1 MGASST
7 ARGGWPAQTGL
18 GAKLWRRGAVEIR
31 HYWTAAVC
39 DPRGCERGI
48 YRRRRHHPGAGHASK
63 RFAMYP
69 LPRTGFE
76 PKSQENLILRVIV
89 PDMTDRIP

>member
-1 MGASST
+1 
-7 ARGGWPAQTGL
+7 
-18 GAKLWRRGAVEIR
+18 
-31 HYWTAAVC
+31 
-39 DPRGCERGI
+39 
-48 YRRRRHHPGAGHASK
+48 
-63 RFAMYP
+63 MYP